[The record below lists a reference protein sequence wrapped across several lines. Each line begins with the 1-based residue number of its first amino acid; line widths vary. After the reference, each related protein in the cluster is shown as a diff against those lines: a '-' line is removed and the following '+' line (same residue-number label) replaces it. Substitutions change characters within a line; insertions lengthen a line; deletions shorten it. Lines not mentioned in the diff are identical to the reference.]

1 MKDFFRLF
9 IDELKE
15 AYDCENQNLQAF
27 PEIIAAANSEKLKK
41 AFKQHMQETQAQ
53 IKRLNKISE
62 ELNENLEGVK
72 CDAVRGILEE
82 VRKCVKT
89 DYQKNVKDAA
99 LIAMI
104 QRIEHHEIAV
114 YGVLKTFAKHLNL
127 GNIEQL
133 LRATLKEEEMIDRK
147 LTEIAE
153 GTSFAEGLNDKA
165 CKRKSA

>member
-1 MKDFFRLF
+1 MKDFYNLF

-15 AYDCENQNLQAF
+15 AYDCEHENLKAL
-27 PEIIAAANSEKLKK
+27 PELIAAAGSEKLKK
-41 AFKQHMQETQAQ
+41 ALTQHKKETEMQ
-53 IKRLNKISE
+53 IMRLNQIAD

-82 VRKCVKT
+82 VHHCIKA

-99 LIAMI
+99 LIAMV
-104 QRIEHHEIAV
+104 QRVEHHEIAV

-127 GNIEQL
+127 TKPEQL
-133 LRATLKEEEMIDRK
+133 LAQTLKEEEMIDRK

-153 GTSFAEGLNDKA
+153 GTSMAEGINDKA